1 MTDAE
6 LRQLFEAWYLELGQ
20 TDACSPVPLLWIGAQ
35 EPSWVWQ
42 EDAAGRFM
50 LSGARAMERQP
61 RRRECRAGIEH
72 AGGSD
77 LPTYASEREP
87 AK

>member
-6 LRQLFEAWYLELGQ
+6 LRQLFELWYLELGQ

-42 EDAAGRFM
+42 EDAAARFT
-50 LSGARAMERQP
+50 P
-61 RRRECRAGIEH
+61 N
-72 AGGSD
+72 GGYPQGT
-77 LPTYASEREP
+77 LCIKP
-87 AK
+87 